1 MQLKF
6 IKKNKKAFKN
16 IPDIKNRINK
26 NKKLIKLKMMLL
38 IDIVKTKIQ
47 LNYYLFKTF

>member
-1 MQLKF
+1 MKFTKNLALKRKLL
-6 IKKNKKAFKN
+6 IYHGLM
-16 IPDIKNRINK
+16 IQGY
-26 NKKLIKLKMMLL
+26 LIKLTIMLL

>member
-6 IKKNKKAFKN
+6 IYKKKAFKN

-26 NKKLIKLKMMLL
+26 NKKIG
-38 IDIVKTKIQ
+38 
-47 LNYYLFKTF
+47 